1 MPYAVKT
8 QDAIRHVLS
17 KQERGRV
24 FDSYQITDLIR
35 KAFGKQEKCQTVGR
49 QLRRMTNE
57 EGIFYPWL
65 NRVGE
70 NQYIFVDNPISL
82 YSLLDKIDKKN
93 ATLKDASDQELIA
106 ELKKRLKR

>member
-17 KQERGRV
+17 KQERGRI

-35 KAFGKQEKCQTVGR
+35 KTFGKNEKYQTVGR

-57 EGIFYPWL
+57 ESLYHPWL
-65 NRVGE
+65 NRIGD
-70 NQYIFVDNPISL
+70 NQYIFVDSPISL
-82 YSLLDKIDKKN
+82 YSLLDKKE
-93 ATLKDASDQELIA
+93 TSLKEASDQELIN

>member
-17 KQERGRV
+17 KQERGKI

-35 KAFGKQEKCQTVGR
+35 KTFGKNEKYQTVGR

-82 YSLLDKIDKKN
+82 YSLLDKKE